1 MDDRFSRS
9 VKLYREP
16 HGRNNVTNFKR
27 KNKVDITW
35 EGKAEDFLLKLFAT
49 HVGLTLNARKN
60 EQEVSCF

>member
-16 HGRNNVTNFKR
+16 QGRNNVTNFKR

-35 EGKAEDFLLKLFAT
+35 GREG
-49 HVGLTLNARKN
+49 
-60 EQEVSCF
+60 

>member
-35 EGKAEDFLLKLFAT
+35 GMEG
-49 HVGLTLNARKN
+49 
-60 EQEVSCF
+60 